1 MVRTLAEVHADRVT
15 VTVTLNDAP
24 SSLAGRLYTAEEVGD
39 FQASEAELVAQPLR
53 TRINALENRVRNL
66 DLDRHTERDRADKAQ
81 ARVAELE
88 RALAL
93 SIERENKLE
102 SDLAEEKTIHA
113 RSLAARDHLLA
124 AATTQIN
131 LAREALTRTP
141 VAEARENIVTTRGAV
156 LAEAIRVALGAL
168 DRA

>member
-15 VTVTLNDAP
+15 VTVTLNDEPGA
-24 SSLAGRLYTAEEVGD
+24 RFYTSEEVAAA
-39 FQASEAELVAQPLR
+39 QTSEAELVAEPLR

-88 RALAL
+88 RQLAR
-93 SIERENKLE
+93 SIQRENNLEADVAEERETNR
-102 SDLAEEKTIHA
+102 
-113 RSLAARDHLLA
+113 RSLAARDHLLS

-141 VAEARENIVTTRGAV
+141 VAEARENVVTTRGAV
-156 LAEAIRVALGAL
+156 LAEAIGVALRAL